1 MARKLGI
8 LAVVLAVACA
18 LSFSTAIAEDKIP
31 SSGTVQISGGSFAL
45 GIGYSWGSGHLTYK
59 GREYPF
65 RISGIK
71 IIDVGGSSYDAIG
84 EVYHL
89 NDLADFEGTYVQ
101 MEAGAALGGGASGQ
115 TMKNEHGVVMDL
127 RSTRIGLQLTLAPG
141 GLKVTLK

>member
-1 MARKLGI
+1 MARKFGI
-8 LAVVLAVACA
+8 LAVILAVAFA
-18 LSFSTAIAEDKIP
+18 LSFSTALAEEKVP

-45 GIGYSWGSGHLTYK
+45 GIGYSWGSGRLTYK

-84 EVYHL
+84 EVYYMK
-89 NDLADFEGTYVQ
+89 DLADFEGTYVQ
-101 MEAGAALGGGASGQ
+101 MEAAAAFGGGASGQ
-115 TMKNEHGVVMDL
+115 TMKNENGVVMNL